1 MWYDLNNALSKNRLY
16 TFIIGNRGGGKTFAC
31 QKWAIKD
38 YIKTRARDGEG
49 KRFIWLRRYGSE
61 VKEIKDKWCSSALMN
76 EFPNNTI
83 TFRGA
88 KIFVDG
94 EEAGVIMALS
104 TSLRVKSVSYD
115 LYDKI
120 IFDEFVIDVGSL
132 RYIKDEAI
140 LFNEFAETVIR
151 LRDDVRCVFIANAIS
166 IINPYFTFYNI
177 KPDISKE
184 FTLYQDI
191 CIHLYKSEEFI
202 EVKKKTRFGRLNANN
217 RYGQYAIDN
226 AFLRDDYNFIKE
238 RPKELQYIMTVLYDR
253 EKYGCWWNK
262 KDNEYYFDDIIEPKC
277 NTILCVNVDELE
289 EKALYKKSMHLK
301 PRTEILKIYFNEG
314 KIYFNDVVTKKAIY
328 EVIKSI

>member
-38 YIKTRARDGEG
+38 YIKTRSRDGEG

-238 RPKELQYIMTVLYDR
+238 RPKDLIYIMTVLYDR
-253 EKYGCWWNK
+253 EKYGCWWSK

-277 NTILCVNVDELE
+277 NTILCVNVDEFE